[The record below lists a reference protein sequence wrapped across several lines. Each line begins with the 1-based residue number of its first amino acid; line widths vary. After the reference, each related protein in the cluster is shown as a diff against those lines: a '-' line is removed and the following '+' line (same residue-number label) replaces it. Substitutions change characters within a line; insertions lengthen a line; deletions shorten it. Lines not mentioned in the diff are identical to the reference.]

1 MINRVLIRAKVV
13 QMLYAYMVSKDA
25 MTLTTAKKE
34 LTKSLD
40 KSYELYNALLKLM
53 IELTDVQDLRLDE
66 AKHKFLPTE
75 EDLNPNMRFVENEFV
90 KRLRADQ
97 TLADFVDD
105 KKINWRDDELFV
117 RLLLDKILRSE
128 EYQEYMEMPKTSL
141 VRDGEVWYQ
150 LMKKVVLPDENL
162 LEHLQSMSV
171 YYTDDDL
178 QIMGQFVMKTIRRFE
193 DEEAQPILPQYKN
206 DDDSKFG
213 EQLFSKA
220 VAEMEENN
228 SYIDQFV
235 KTEKW
240 DVERIAL
247 MDRVVMC
254 TALTEIRNYPSIP
267 VNVSL
272 NEYIE
277 LAKDYST
284 PRSGQFVNGILNA
297 VVNKLRADKVIIK
310 LEFNL

>member
-13 QMLYAYMVSKDA
+13 QMLYAYMVSKDS

-178 QIMGQFVMKTIRRFE
+178 QIIGQFVMKTIRRFE

-254 TALTEIRNYPSIP
+254 AALTEIRNYPSIP

-310 LEFNL
+310 

>member
-1 MINRVLIRAKVV
+1 
-13 QMLYAYMVSKDA
+13 MLYAYMVSKDS

-34 LTKSLD
+34 LKKSLD

-310 LEFNL
+310 

>member
-13 QMLYAYMVSKDA
+13 QMLYAYMVSKDS

-162 LEHLQSMSV
+162 LEHIQSMSV

-178 QIMGQFVMKTIRRFE
+178 QIIGQFVMKTIRRFE

-310 LEFNL
+310 

>member
-13 QMLYAYMVSKDA
+13 QMLYAYMVSKDS

-128 EYQEYMEMPKTSL
+128 EYQEYMEMPKTYL

-310 LEFNL
+310 

>member
-178 QIMGQFVMKTIRRFE
+178 QIMGQFVMKTIRRFK

-310 LEFNL
+310 

>member
-13 QMLYAYMVSKDA
+13 QMLYAYMVSKDS

-141 VRDGEVWYQ
+141 VLDGEVWYQ

-193 DEEAQPILPQYKN
+193 DEEVQPILPQYKN

-213 EQLFSKA
+213 EQLFSKV

-310 LEFNL
+310 

>member
-13 QMLYAYMVSKDA
+13 QMLYAYMVSKDS

-90 KRLRADQ
+90 KRLRSDQ

-310 LEFNL
+310 

>member
-13 QMLYAYMVSKDA
+13 QMLYAYMVSKDS

-254 TALTEIRNYPSIP
+254 AALTEIRNYPSIP

-310 LEFNL
+310 

>member
-13 QMLYAYMVSKDA
+13 QMLYAYMVSKDS

-97 TLADFVDD
+97 TLAGFVDD

-310 LEFNL
+310 

>member
-13 QMLYAYMVSKDA
+13 QMLYAYMVSKDS

-150 LMKKVVLPDENL
+150 SMKKVVLPDENL

-310 LEFNL
+310 

>member
-13 QMLYAYMVSKDA
+13 QMLYAYMVSKDS

-220 VAEMEENN
+220 VSEMEENN

-310 LEFNL
+310 

>member
-13 QMLYAYMVSKDA
+13 QMLYAYMVSKDS

-254 TALTEIRNYPSIP
+254 TALTEIRNYLSIP

-310 LEFNL
+310 

>member
-141 VRDGEVWYQ
+141 MRDGEVWYQ

-284 PRSGQFVNGILNA
+284 PRIGQFVNGILNA

-310 LEFNL
+310 

>member
-13 QMLYAYMVSKDA
+13 QMLYAYMVSKDS

-178 QIMGQFVMKTIRRFE
+178 QIIGQFVMKTIRRFE
-193 DEEAQPILPQYKN
+193 DEESQPILPQYKN

-310 LEFNL
+310 

>member
-178 QIMGQFVMKTIRRFE
+178 QIIGQFVMKTIRRFE

-310 LEFNL
+310 

>member
-13 QMLYAYMVSKDA
+13 QMLYAYMVSKGS

-310 LEFNL
+310 

>member
-13 QMLYAYMVSKDA
+13 QMLYAYMVSKDS

-40 KSYELYNALLKLM
+40 KSNELYNALLKLM

-213 EQLFSKA
+213 EQLFSRA

-310 LEFNL
+310 

>member
-13 QMLYAYMVSKDA
+13 QMLYAYMVSKDS

-178 QIMGQFVMKTIRRFE
+178 QIIGQFVMKTIRRFE

-228 SYIDQFV
+228 SYNDQFV

-310 LEFNL
+310 

>member
-13 QMLYAYMVSKDA
+13 QMLYAYMVSKDS

-66 AKHKFLPTE
+66 AKYKFLPTE

-310 LEFNL
+310 

>member
-1 MINRVLIRAKVV
+1 
-13 QMLYAYMVSKDA
+13 MLYAYMVSKDS

-162 LEHLQSMSV
+162 LEHIQSMSV

-220 VAEMEENN
+220 VAEMDENN

-310 LEFNL
+310 

>member
-13 QMLYAYMVSKDA
+13 QILYAYMVSKDS

-310 LEFNL
+310 

>member
-13 QMLYAYMVSKDA
+13 QMLYAYMVSKDS

-178 QIMGQFVMKTIRRFE
+178 QIMGQFVMKTIRCFE

-310 LEFNL
+310 

>member
-297 VVNKLRADKVIIK
+297 VVNKLRADKEIIK
-310 LEFNL
+310 

>member
-13 QMLYAYMVSKDA
+13 QMLYAYMVSKDS

-128 EYQEYMEMPKTSL
+128 EYQEYMEMPKTSF

-310 LEFNL
+310 

>member
-13 QMLYAYMVSKDA
+13 QMLYAYMVSKDS

-206 DDDSKFG
+206 DEDSKFG

-310 LEFNL
+310 

>member
-13 QMLYAYMVSKDA
+13 QMLYAYMVSKDS

-213 EQLFSKA
+213 EQLFSKT

-310 LEFNL
+310 

>member
-13 QMLYAYMVSKDA
+13 QMLYAYMVSKDS

-178 QIMGQFVMKTIRRFE
+178 QIIGQFAMKTIRRFE

-310 LEFNL
+310 

>member
-13 QMLYAYMVSKDA
+13 QMLYAYMVSKDS

-284 PRSGQFVNGILNA
+284 PRSGQIVNGILNA

-310 LEFNL
+310 

>member
-13 QMLYAYMVSKDA
+13 QMLYAYMVSNDA

-97 TLADFVDD
+97 TLADFVND

-178 QIMGQFVMKTIRRFE
+178 QIIGQFVMKTIRRFE
-193 DEEAQPILPQYKN
+193 DEESEPVLPQYKN
-206 DDDSKFG
+206 EDDSKFG

-310 LEFNL
+310 

>member
-13 QMLYAYMVSKDA
+13 QMLYAYMVSKDS

-150 LMKKVVLPDENL
+150 LMTKVVLPDENL

-178 QIMGQFVMKTIRRFE
+178 QIIGQFVMKTIRRFE

-310 LEFNL
+310 

>member
-13 QMLYAYMVSKDA
+13 QMLYAYMVSKDS

-128 EYQEYMEMPKTSL
+128 EYQEYMEMPNTSL

-297 VVNKLRADKVIIK
+297 VVNKLRAYKVIIK
-310 LEFNL
+310 

>member
-13 QMLYAYMVSKDA
+13 QMLYAYMVSKDS

-284 PRSGQFVNGILNA
+284 PRSGEFVNGILNA
-297 VVNKLRADKVIIK
+297 VVNKLRADKVINK
-310 LEFNL
+310 

>member
-13 QMLYAYMVSKDA
+13 QMLYAYMVSKDS

-90 KRLRADQ
+90 KRLRDDQ

-310 LEFNL
+310 

>member
-13 QMLYAYMVSKDA
+13 QMLYAYMVSKDS

-206 DDDSKFG
+206 DDSKFG

-220 VAEMEENN
+220 VAEMDENN

-310 LEFNL
+310 

>member
-13 QMLYAYMVSKDA
+13 QMLYAYMVSKDS

-272 NEYIE
+272 NEHIE

-310 LEFNL
+310 

>member
-13 QMLYAYMVSKDA
+13 QMLYAYMVSKDS

-90 KRLRADQ
+90 KRLRANQ

-128 EYQEYMEMPKTSL
+128 EYQEYMEMPNTSL

-310 LEFNL
+310 

>member
-13 QMLYAYMVSKDA
+13 QMLYAYMVSKDS

-34 LTKSLD
+34 LIKSLD

-162 LEHLQSMSV
+162 LEHIQSMSV

-220 VAEMEENN
+220 VAEMDENN

-310 LEFNL
+310 